1 MTQEQMRFQAA
12 AMAMQGLSSN
22 YQWGVNRMKSLKPDE
37 NLEAAIAGDSIEL
50 ADALLS
56 TLYPSNEKSLPTDT
70 DGWIAHRPGDPM
82 PCDHDLMVCV
92 RFIDGE
98 EDEGDHDAGFWNGVD
113 GSVSFWDENGFETII
128 AWKPSK
134 KS

>member
-1 MTQEQMRFQAA
+1 MKTEKMRFEAATAMMQALVSNPEWDTCNWETIAGA
-12 AMAMQGLSSN
+12 AVDAADCL
-22 YQWGVNRMKSLKPDE
+22 
-37 NLEAAIAGDSIEL
+37 LEAL
-50 ADALLS
+50 AK
-56 TLYPSNEKSLPTDT
+56 YPPAEKSLPTDT

-98 EDEGDHDAGFWNGVD
+98 EDEGDHDAGFWKGVD

-128 AWKPSK
+128 AWKPAK